1 MAVWLVYLAV
11 SLVLVYG
18 APPHW
23 QYALLAM
30 TQPASRPFAVLLATT
45 LLLVPA
51 SAALEAQTF
60 ARQRRAG

>member
-1 MAVWLVYLAV
+1 
-11 SLVLVYG
+11 
-18 APPHW
+18 
-23 QYALLAM
+23 M